1 MVGVGVIMVQIFEP
15 RNKIGSNIF
24 MTLHERFKTER
35 ERLGFTQPDVAA
47 LTAVGKTT
55 VINWEKGTSS
65 PTAAQL
71 EKLAK
76 FGMDVLFVV
85 TGTHAGG
92 VPPAPSLSSEE
103 STMLD
108 YFRNASGPVR
118 RAALGALLGGV
129 ASSPSQVMQNTGSG
143 SVQIGHIGGDYNP
156 KSRPATKRT
165 K

>member
-1 MVGVGVIMVQIFEP
+1 MVQIFEP
-15 RNKIGSNIF
+15 CNIHGAYIF
-24 MTLHERFKTER
+24 MSLHERFKAER
-35 ERLGFTQPDVAA
+35 ERLGFTQPEVAA

-55 VINWEKGTSS
+55 VINWEKGSSS

-71 EKLAK
+71 EKLSK

-92 VPPAPSLSSEE
+92 VAPAPSLTTEE

-108 YFRNASGPVR
+108 YFRQAPAAVR

-156 KSRPATKRT
+156 EPKPAKKRA